1 MAVLANMRFTL
12 ERRPGA
18 QRPAIRYGL
27 FAVVQAMGLWSDA
40 LPIEARQGGL
50 EYQTAVCDLPLGY
63 ETACQEAL
71 ATKDSG
77 TPLDLIQGDPFIVR
91 SPLTCAPVGLTDE
104 RLQQFLRERQYAGEQ
119 ATLERIFSDGT
130 VGINPSLANSTP
142 AVPLLAA
149 SADIVA
155 AFGRLEEDL
164 YSAYGL
170 PGVIHLPMRAMDYAK
185 SAHLIEMDP
194 AGIWR
199 TAVGTAVVGGNYSGL
214 GPAGEVPAA
223 TAQYLYITGQVAIW
237 RSPDAELFATPL
249 RDALDRTTNQVI
261 AQVEREYLLTYEC
274 RSAATLT
281 TLALP

>member
-1 MAVLANMRFTL
+1 MAVLPNMRV
-12 ERRPGA
+12 EVRRPGA
-18 QRPAIRYGL
+18 ARPAIRYGL

-40 LPIEARQGGL
+40 LPIQARQGGL
-50 EYQTAVCDLPLGY
+50 EYQTAVCDLPTGY
-63 ETACQEAL
+63 ETACLETL
-71 ATKDSG
+71 ADKDPG
-77 TPLDLIQGDPFIVR
+77 ATPDLIQGDPFLVMA
-91 SPLTCAPVGLTDE
+91 SVSCAPVGLTNDRLRQLLLE
-104 RLQQFLRERQYAGEQ
+104 RLYAGEQ
-119 ATLERIFSDGT
+119 ATLERIFSDGL

-185 SAHLIEMDP
+185 SAHLIEMDA

-199 TAVGTAVVGGNYSGL
+199 TAVGTAVVGANYSGL

-237 RSPDAELFATPL
+237 RSPDAELFVTEE
-249 RDALDRTTNQVI
+249 RDALNRTTNQVVGR
-261 AQVEREYLLTYEC
+261 VEREYLLTYEC

>member
-1 MAVLANMRFTL
+1 MAALPNMRVLL

-18 QRPAIRYGL
+18 QRPATRYGL
-27 FAVVQAMGLWSDA
+27 FTVVQAMGLWSDA
-40 LPIEARQGGL
+40 LPFHARQGGL

-63 ETACQEAL
+63 ETNCFDAL
-71 ATKDSG
+71 VEKDPG
-77 TPLDLIQGDPFIVR
+77 VGPTTVQGDPFVIR

-104 RLQQFLRERQYAGEQ
+104 RLQALLRERQFAGEQ
-119 ATLERIFSDGT
+119 ATLERIFSDGL

-164 YSAYGL
+164 YANYGL
-170 PGVIHLPMRAMDYAK
+170 PGVLHLPMRAMDYAK

-194 AGIWR
+194 AGVWR
-199 TAVGTAVVGGNYSGL
+199 TAVGTAVVGANYGGL

-249 RDALDRTTNQVI
+249 REALDRSTNQVI
-261 AQVEREYLLTYEC
+261 AQVEREYVLTYEC
-274 RSAATLT
+274 HSAATLT